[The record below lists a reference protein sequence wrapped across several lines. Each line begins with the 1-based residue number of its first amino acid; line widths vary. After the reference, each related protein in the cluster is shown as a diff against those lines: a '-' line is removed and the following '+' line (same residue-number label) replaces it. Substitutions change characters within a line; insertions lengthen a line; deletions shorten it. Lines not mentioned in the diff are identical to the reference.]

1 MFILYNIIII
11 DDHKLLRDMIAETL
25 NFEENFNV
33 VATDG
38 NAENSISLCEKFKP
52 DLILMDICTED
63 NSNGLTY
70 SKIIKEKYPNIKVVI
85 MTGVPDSNFINEA
98 KRINVDSFIYKN
110 ISKDSLVMTIQ
121 NTLDGYSMYPTEAVK
136 TNVPNIIANL
146 TDIELKILT
155 SYCRLL
161 DREEVAKELK
171 ISSRTLKSR
180 ISSIYEKTG
189 YNSLTKLSI
198 YCVVNNLIFPNFET
212 PNE

>member
-1 MFILYNIIII
+1 
-11 DDHKLLRDMIAETL
+11 MIAETL
-25 NFEENFNV
+25 SSEENLNV

-38 NAENSISLCEKFKP
+38 NAKNSISLCEKFKP

-70 SKIIKEKYPNIKVVI
+70 SKKIKELYPNIKIVI
-85 MTGVPDSNFINEA
+85 MTGVLDANFIDEA
-98 KRINVDSFIYKN
+98 KRINVDSFVYKN
-110 ISKDSLVMTIQ
+110 ISKDSLVMTIK
-121 NTLDGYSMYPTEAVK
+121 NTLDGYSVYPTEKVK
-136 TNVPNIIANL
+136 TNVPNIIDNL
-146 TDIELKILT
+146 TDIELKILI

-161 DREEVAKELK
+161 DRDEVAKELK

-212 PNE
+212 YNEE

>member
-1 MFILYNIIII
+1 MYNIIII

-25 NFEENFNV
+25 NSEENFNV

-38 NAENSISLCEKFKP
+38 NARNSISLCEKFKP

-70 SKIIKEKYPNIKVVI
+70 SKIIKEKYPNTKIVI
-85 MTGVPDSNFINEA
+85 MTGVPDLNFINEA
-98 KRINVDSFIYKN
+98 KKIKVDSFIYKN
-110 ISKDSLVMTIQ
+110 ISKDSLVMTIK
-121 NTLDGYSMYPTEAVK
+121 NTLEGYSMYPTEKVK

-146 TDIELKILT
+146 TNTELKILT

-161 DREEVAKELK
+161 DREDVAKELE
-171 ISSRTLKSR
+171 ISPRTLKSH

-189 YNSLTKLSI
+189 YNNLTKLAI
-198 YCVVNNLIFPNFET
+198 YCVVNSLIVPNLET
-212 PNE
+212 PHE